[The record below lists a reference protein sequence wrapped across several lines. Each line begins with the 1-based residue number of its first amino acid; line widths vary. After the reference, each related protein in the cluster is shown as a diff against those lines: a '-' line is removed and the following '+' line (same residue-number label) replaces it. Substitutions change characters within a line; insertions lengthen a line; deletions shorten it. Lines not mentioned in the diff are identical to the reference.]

1 MSAKEKVLSVSF
13 VIVSTLGAALF
24 LAPERPNL
32 LPWESAAIAAVGGFL
47 WGIAVVFAGRSALR
61 HFGQREGDVT
71 A

>member
-13 VIVSTLGAALF
+13 VIVSTFGAALF
-24 LAPERPNL
+24 LAPERANL
-32 LPWESAAIAAVGGFL
+32 QPWESAAIAAVGGFL

-61 HFGQREGDVT
+61 HFGRKNADEM